1 MGFIEGICIKGR
13 RGIGGIDF
21 DVCTVRCRNN
31 GLPKPLIWTRC
42 GGGGASKIS

>member
-21 DVCTVRCRNN
+21 DVCTVRCRTT
-31 GLPKPLIWTRC
+31 GLQASDMDPLR
-42 GGGGASKIS
+42 GGGGSKIR